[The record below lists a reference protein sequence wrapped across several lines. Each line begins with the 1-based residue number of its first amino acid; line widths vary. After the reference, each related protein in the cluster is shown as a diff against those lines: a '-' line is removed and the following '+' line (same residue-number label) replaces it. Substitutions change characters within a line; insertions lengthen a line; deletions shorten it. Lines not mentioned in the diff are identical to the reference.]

1 MSQAALDAPRSVAPR
16 MREVL
21 NPKLTLLLVVDGF
34 RSVANYMLT
43 PFLALYFHLALGF
56 SLPLAGLLAGLPF
69 LSGWL
74 LGVVGGYLVD
84 RLGLVRSYVVGGLFT
99 AVTVAALGLVHAFL
113 PLAVILMVF
122 GALRPVGRN
131 AIDALANTSAK
142 PEHRGMVQNYL
153 YWISNAGVMVGLL
166 VAAEV
171 LAAGHSATPLF
182 VVAGLLA
189 LLVVP
194 VYVGFGGMDRT
205 RGDTDGSSRAEKG
218 FGAAMATLASDRAL
232 MLGAVAMLTVI
243 LVEAQLN
250 ATVPLDLTRHFANG
264 SELFGPLLAIDSV
277 MVVAFQ
283 PMVGKYLG
291 RFRPTRV
298 FLAGAVLGAA
308 ALALGGVANSV
319 GVWVAAMVLYGLGE
333 ILWATQLNQLLGE
346 LPLPGREALYFSV
359 VGMAQY
365 SAMFLGL
372 TLGPTLL
379 RGAPDVLWGGLLVV
393 SVAGAWA
400 FVGSTGALRQRQLAT
415 PDVPVRAPGFEEPA
429 AAGAELVPVPMFQG
443 GGAILPI
450 ARVSETAIF
459 GVPVNTT
466 PIVFLEALTPSEWD
480 RVWSYG
486 STRDVAAG
494 AMLVEAGAVERTV
507 YLLEAGELDVL
518 VSSADGHA
526 ERLTQMVAGSVFGE
540 QAFLDGLPRSASIR
554 AGTACRVRE
563 LSWEGFQSLS
573 ADEPALAQTVLLDLA
588 RVVSE
593 RLRRTTEAMNRLRSA

>member
-1 MSQAALDAPRSVAPR
+1 MSQAALDAPRPVAPR
-16 MREVL
+16 VREVL
-21 NPKLTLLLVVDGF
+21 NPQLALLLVVDGL
-34 RSVANYMLT
+34 RAVANYMLT

-74 LGVVGGYLVD
+74 LGVVGGYLAD
-84 RLGLVRSYVVGGLFT
+84 RLGLVRSYAVGGVLT
-99 AVTVAALGLVHAFL
+99 ALTVAAMGLVHAVL
-113 PLAVILMVF
+113 PLAVILVIF
-122 GALRPVGRN
+122 GALRPVGRS
-131 AIDALANTSAK
+131 AIDALANQSTK
-142 PEHRGMVQNYL
+142 PEHRGLVQNYL
-153 YWISNAGVMVGLL
+153 YWISNVGVMVGLL

-182 VVAGLLA
+182 VVAALLA

-194 VYVGFGGMDRT
+194 IYAGFARRDQGRSGP
-205 RGDTDGSSRAEKG
+205 GDASAAPKG
-218 FGAAMATLASDRAL
+218 FGAAMATLARDRAL
-232 MLGAVAMLTVI
+232 LLGALAMLSAI

-264 SELFGPLLAIDSV
+264 PQLLGPLLAIDTV

-283 PMVGKYLG
+283 PLVGKYLG
-291 RFRPTRV
+291 RLRPTRM
-298 FLAGAVLGAA
+298 FLAGALLGAA
-308 ALALGGVANSV
+308 ALALGGLANSV

-333 ILWATQLNQLLGE
+333 ILWATQINQLLGE

-379 RGAPDVLWGGLLVV
+379 RGAPDVLWGGLIVV
-393 SVAGAWA
+393 AAAGSWA
-400 FVGSTGALRQRQLAT
+400 FWGSTGALRQRQLAT
-415 PDVPVRAPGFEEPA
+415 PDVQVRAPGFEEPA
-429 AAGAELVPVPMFQG
+429 AATELAAVPMFQG
-443 GGAILPI
+443 GGAILPV

-459 GVPVNTT
+459 GVPVHTT
-466 PIVFLEALTPSEWD
+466 PIVFLEALAPSEWD

-486 STRDVAAG
+486 STEDVAAG
-494 AMLVEAGAVERTV
+494 EMLVEAGAADRTV
-507 YLLEAGELDVL
+507 YLLESGELDVL
-518 VSSADGHA
+518 VSSADGG
-526 ERLTQMVAGSVFGE
+526 EQRLTQLLAGSVFGE

-573 ADEPALAQTVLLDLA
+573 AHEPALAQTVLLDLA

-593 RLRRTTEAMNRLRSA
+593 RLRRTTQAMNLLRSA

>member
-1 MSQAALDAPRSVAPR
+1 MSQPALDAPRPVSPP

-21 NPKLTLLLVVDGF
+21 NPKLTLLLVVDGL
-34 RSVANYMLT
+34 RVLANYMLT
-43 PFLALYFHLALGF
+43 PFLAIYFHVALGF

-84 RLGLVRSYVVGGLFT
+84 RLGLVRSYAVGGLLT

-113 PLAVILMVF
+113 PVAVILIVW

-131 AIDALANTSAK
+131 AIDALANQNAK
-142 PEHRGMVQNYL
+142 PEHRGLMQNYL
-153 YWISNAGVMVGLL
+153 YWMSNAGVMVGLL
-166 VAAEV
+166 IAAEV

-182 VVAGLLA
+182 VVAGVLA
-189 LLVVP
+189 LQVVP
-194 VYVGFGGMDRT
+194 IYVGFAGGDR
-205 RGDTDGSSRAEKG
+205 GSGQPGAEQG
-218 FGAAMATLASDRAL
+218 FRTAMATLASDRAL
-232 MLGAVAMLTVI
+232 LLGAAAMLAVI

-264 SELFGPLLAIDSV
+264 SQLLGPLLAIDSV
-277 MVVAFQ
+277 MVLAFQ
-283 PMVGKYLG
+283 PLVGRYLG

-308 ALALGGVANSV
+308 ALGLGGLANSV
-319 GVWVAAMVLYGLGE
+319 GLWVAAMVLYGLGE

-359 VGMAQY
+359 VGMAQS

-379 RGAPDVLWGGLLVV
+379 RGAPDVLWGGLVVV
-393 SVAGAWA
+393 SVVGAWA

-415 PDVPVRAPGFEEPA
+415 PDVQVRAPGFAEPA
-429 AAGAELVPVPMFQG
+429 ASAAELAAVPMFQG

-466 PIVFLEALTPSEWD
+466 PIVFLEALAPSDWD

-486 STRDVAAG
+486 STSDVAAG
-494 AMLVEAGAVERTV
+494 AMLVDAGAAERTV

-573 ADEPALAQTVLLDLA
+573 AHEPALAQTVLLDLA

>member
-1 MSQAALDAPRSVAPR
+1 MSQPALDAPRPVAPR
-16 MREVL
+16 MSEVL
-21 NPKLTLLLVVDGF
+21 NPKLTLLLVVDAL
-34 RSVANYMLT
+34 RVLANYMLT
-43 PFLALYFHLALGF
+43 PFLAIYFHVALGF

-84 RLGLVRSYVVGGLFT
+84 RLGLVRSYAVGGLLT

-113 PLAVILMVF
+113 PVAVILIVF

-131 AIDALANTSAK
+131 AIDALANQNAK
-142 PEHRGMVQNYL
+142 PEHRGLMQNYL
-153 YWISNAGVMVGLL
+153 YWMSNAGVMVGLL

-182 VVAGLLA
+182 VVAGVLA
-189 LLVVP
+189 LQVVP
-194 VYVGFGGMDRT
+194 IYVGFAGGDHAT
-205 RGDTDGSSRAEKG
+205 RDTDGQSGADKG
-218 FGAAMATLASDRAL
+218 FGAAMATLTSDRAL
-232 MLGAVAMLTVI
+232 MLGATAMLAVI

-250 ATVPLDLTRHFANG
+250 ATMPLDLTRHFANG
-264 SELFGPLLAIDSV
+264 SQLLGPLLAIDSV
-277 MVVAFQ
+277 MVLAFQ
-283 PMVGKYLG
+283 PLVGRYLG

-308 ALALGGVANSV
+308 ALGLGGVANSV
-319 GVWVAAMVLYGLGE
+319 GLWVAAMVLYGLGE

-359 VGMAQY
+359 VGMAQS

-379 RGAPDVLWGGLLVV
+379 RGAPDVLWGGLIVV

-400 FVGSTGALRQRQLAT
+400 FFGSTGALRQRQLAK
-415 PDVPVRAPGFEEPA
+415 PDVRVRAPGFEEPA
-429 AAGAELVPVPMFQG
+429 VSAAELAAVPMFQG

-466 PIVFLEALTPSEWD
+466 PIVFLEALRPSEWD

-486 STRDVAAG
+486 STREVAAG
-494 AMLVEAGAVERTV
+494 AMLVEAGAAERTV

-563 LSWEGFQSLS
+563 LTWEGFQSLS
-573 ADEPALAQTVLLDLA
+573 AHEPALAQTVLLDLA

>member
-1 MSQAALDAPRSVAPR
+1 MSQPALNAPRPVAPR

-21 NPKLTLLLVVDGF
+21 NPKLTLLLVVDGL
-34 RSVANYMLT
+34 RVLANYMLT
-43 PFLALYFHLALGF
+43 PFLAIYFHVALGF

-84 RLGLVRSYVVGGLFT
+84 RLGLVRSYAVGGLLT

-113 PLAVILMVF
+113 PVAVILIVW

-131 AIDALANTSAK
+131 AIDALANQNAK
-142 PEHRGMVQNYL
+142 PEHRGLMQNYL
-153 YWISNAGVMVGLL
+153 YWMSNAGVMVGLL
-166 VAAEV
+166 IAAEV

-182 VVAGLLA
+182 VVAGVLA
-189 LLVVP
+189 LQVVP
-194 VYVGFGGMDRT
+194 IYVGFAGGDR
-205 RGDTDGSSRAEKG
+205 GSGQPGAEQG
-218 FGAAMATLASDRAL
+218 FRTAMATLASDRAL
-232 MLGAVAMLTVI
+232 LLGAAAMLAVI

-264 SELFGPLLAIDSV
+264 SQLLGPLLAIDSV
-277 MVVAFQ
+277 MVLAFQ
-283 PMVGKYLG
+283 PLVGRYLG

-308 ALALGGVANSV
+308 ALGLGGLANSV
-319 GVWVAAMVLYGLGE
+319 GLWVAAMVLYGLGE

-359 VGMAQY
+359 VGMAQS

-379 RGAPDVLWGGLLVV
+379 RGAPDVLWGGLVVV
-393 SVAGAWA
+393 SVVGAWA

-415 PDVPVRAPGFEEPA
+415 PDVQVRAPGFAEPA
-429 AAGAELVPVPMFQG
+429 ASAAELAAVPMFQG

-466 PIVFLEALTPSEWD
+466 PIVFLEALAPSDWD

-486 STRDVAAG
+486 STSDVAAG
-494 AMLVEAGAVERTV
+494 AMLVDAGAAERTV

-573 ADEPALAQTVLLDLA
+573 AHEPALAQTVLLDLA